1 MNICYSGGAKGAD
14 TIFGEQAA
22 KAGHKV
28 VHYRPKNVKDPE
40 IKKLADQQ
48 LILANKYLKR
58 TYPTDKE
65 SVNDLLRRNYLQI
78 RTADKI
84 YAVTPLNENMIPYG
98 GTAWAIVMGM
108 NYGIEEIYVF
118 DYVKDCWYEYNG
130 VSWNK
135 VRYVPEPEGE
145 YAGIGSRVLPENG
158 VKVIK
163 SLYRFNP
170 LLLDL

>member
-22 KAGHKV
+22 KAGHTV
-28 VHYRPKNVKDPE
+28 VHYRPKDVKDPE

-48 LILANKYLKR
+48 LIRANKYLKR

-78 RTADKI
+78 QTVDKI
-84 YAVTPLNENMIPYG
+84 YAVTPLNEDMIPYG
-98 GTAWAIVMGM
+98 GTAWAITMGM
-108 NYGIEEIYVF
+108 NIGVEEIYVF
-118 DYVKDCWYEYNG
+118 DYIKDSWYEYNG
-130 VSWNK
+130 LLWLKLWVSPPK
-135 VRYVPEPEGE
+135 PEGE

-158 VKVIK
+158 VQAIEK
-163 SLYRFNP
+163 LY
-170 LLLDL
+170 L